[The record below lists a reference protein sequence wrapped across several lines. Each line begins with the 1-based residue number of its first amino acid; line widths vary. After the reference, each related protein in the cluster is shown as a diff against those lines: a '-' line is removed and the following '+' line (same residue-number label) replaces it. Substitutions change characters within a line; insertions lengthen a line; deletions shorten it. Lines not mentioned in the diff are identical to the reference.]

1 MQIKSQIEYQVQE
14 AVRDPIEHHAW
25 LQAREVWQPALEQT
39 SGPVME
45 QVYIPLLNRIQHQL
59 EQDIGELL
67 ND

>member
-1 MQIKSQIEYQVQE
+1 MQIKSQIEHRVHG
-14 AVRDPIEHHAW
+14 VLRDDLEHQAW